1 MRTSLHMAASAVAGV
16 AGCFAVSPEF
26 GASLFLSGSLLDSDH
41 AELFL
46 SSGLPANPRAM
57 IVSLFHNESS
67 LGERFG
73 FRRRVPA
80 GWSFPVLHSIELVL
94 LCGLPGLLLGDGLLT
109 GMAAG
114 VMLHI
119 LMDLSNYP
127 ESPFFFSLTWRGIA
141 RGRLM
146 AAWSAR
152 EPQRGL

>member
-1 MRTSLHMAASAVAGV
+1 MRTTLHMAASAVAGA
-16 AGCFAVSPEF
+16 AGCLAVSPEF
-26 GASLFLSGSLLDSDH
+26 GASLFLSGSLLDADH

-46 SSGLPANPRAM
+46 SSGLPATPRAM
-57 IVSLFHNESS
+57 IVSLFHNERS

-80 GWSFPVLHSIELVL
+80 GWAFPVLHSIELVL
-94 LCGLPGLLLGDGLLT
+94 LCGLPGLLLGDNLLT

-119 LMDLSNYP
+119 LMDLGNYP
-127 ESPFFFSLTWRGIA
+127 ESPFFFSLAWRSIA

-146 AAWSAR
+146 AAWSSR
-152 EPQRGL
+152 EPQSGL